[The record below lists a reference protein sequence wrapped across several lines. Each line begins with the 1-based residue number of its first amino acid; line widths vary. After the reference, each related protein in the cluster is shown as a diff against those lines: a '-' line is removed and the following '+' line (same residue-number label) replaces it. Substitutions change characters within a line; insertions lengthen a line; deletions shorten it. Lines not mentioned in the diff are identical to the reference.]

1 MTARPD
7 PADIEQGLAEYYAAR
22 AERHRAAYLQAGRDP
37 SDWAAYREYQR
48 HAAFHRRAAEHRRKD
63 RDKPPRRTN
72 CAA

>member
-7 PADIEQGLAEYYAAR
+7 PADIEQGLAEYYATR
-22 AERHRAAYLQAGRDP
+22 AERHRTAYLQAGRDP